1 MQEPRVADDL
11 HRRAISRWARAS
23 HVRPPPPTH
32 LVALVHPLVR
42 EALGAE
48 DLSHA
53 HSTFRGCAEVLLVLR
68 ALRDSHAA
76 LAAPLESAVV
86 T

>member
-1 MQEPRVADDL
+1 M
-11 HRRAISRWARAS
+11 
-23 HVRPPPPTH
+23 
-32 LVALVHPLVR
+32 R

>member
-53 HSTFRGCAEVLLVLR
+53 HSTLKVLR
-68 ALRDSHAA
+68 DEVSAPRDSHAA